1 MGVAR
6 FFPTEVFVR
15 YPHPTEHWRRNSDI
29 NARISSNEISRR
41 FDESEANLEVS
52 ESEAKARESETTK
65 SDASEAKNSGEG
77 IKVDVTVH
85 TNCEFL
91 WA

>member
-1 MGVAR
+1 M
-6 FFPTEVFVR
+6 
-15 YPHPTEHWRRNSDI
+15 
-29 NARISSNEISRR
+29 
-41 FDESEANLEVS
+41 S

-91 WA
+91 